1 MSSLLVH
8 TAASRGIQPSQSR
21 GLLRFE
27 QPLVC
32 AMGSVVVGE
41 ITHLAHPM
49 PSKIRRYLAVCLLM
63 GCRRCCSCQK
73 PCISK
78 VRQPCL
84 AMSAHASSLGRLSWS
99 PPGPHRAP
107 PGPHCIP
114 TWSPP
119 GPRSGWSTPGP
130 HLVVSTWSPPGPTWS
145 PPCPHRAPPGP
156 HRVPTWSPRGPHV
169 FFAWAPGENLAGT
182 RWEPRGDQV
191 GARWEPRGDQ
201 VGTRWDPGGD
211 QVGTRWEPG
220 GSQVRTRR
228 KPRKTLKFRKSVQR
242 GSDVQLDYASEII
255 PATPP

>member
-49 PSKIRRYLAVCLLM
+49 PSNIRMYIAVCLLM

-99 PPGPHRAP
+99 PPGPDRAP

-114 TWSPP
+114 TWSPL
-119 GPRSGWSTPGP
+119 GPRSGWSTLGPHVVVPTWSPPGP
-130 HLVVSTWSPPGPTWS
+130 HLVPTGSPHLVPTVSPPRLVSTWSPPGGPHVVPTW
-145 PPCPHRAPPGP
+145 PHLLPTGP
-156 HRVPTWSPRGPHV
+156 HLVPTGSPRGPHVVPTWSPRV
-169 FFAWAPGENLAGT
+169 FRLGT
-182 RWEPRGDQV
+182 RREFGGGQV
-191 GARWEPRGDQ
+191 GS
-201 VGTRWDPGGD
+201 T
-211 QVGTRWEPG
+211 
-220 GSQVRTRR
+220 
-228 KPRKTLKFRKSVQR
+228 
-242 GSDVQLDYASEII
+242 
-255 PATPP
+255 

>member
-8 TAASRGIQPSQSR
+8 TAASRGIQTSQSR
-21 GLLRFE
+21 GLFRFE

-49 PSKIRRYLAVCLLM
+49 PSKMRRYLAVCLLM

-107 PGPHCIP
+107 PGPHRVP

-119 GPRSGWSTPGP
+119 GPRPGWSPPGP
-130 HLVVSTWSPPGPTWS
+130 HLVVPMWAHLAPPRPHRVPTGPHLVPTVSPPGPQLVPAPAGLHLVPTWWS
-145 PPCPHRAPPGP
+145 PRRLAPPGP
-156 HRVPTWSPRGPHV
+156 HRLPTGPHLVPTVSPPGHHMVPAPVGPHAVPTWSLPDRPTNLFFDPR
-169 FFAWAPGENLAGT
+169 
-182 RWEPRGDQV
+182 
-191 GARWEPRGDQ
+191 
-201 VGTRWDPGGD
+201 
-211 QVGTRWEPG
+211 
-220 GSQVRTRR
+220 
-228 KPRKTLKFRKSVQR
+228 
-242 GSDVQLDYASEII
+242 I
-255 PATPP
+255 

>member
-1 MSSLLVH
+1 MRQGVRVTMSSLLVH

-78 VRQPCL
+78 VRQLCL

-107 PGPHCIP
+107 PGPHRVP

-119 GPRSGWSTPGP
+119 GPRPGWSPPGP
-130 HLVVSTWSPPGPTWS
+130 HLVVPTWSPPGPTWS
-145 PPCPHRAPPGP
+145 PPGPHRATPGP
-156 HRVPTWSPRGPHV
+156 HRVPTWSSPGPPLAHM
-169 FFAWAPGENLAGT
+169 APTWSHLAT
-182 RWEPRGDQV
+182 R
-191 GARWEPRGDQ
+191 
-201 VGTRWDPGGD
+201 
-211 QVGTRWEPG
+211 
-220 GSQVRTRR
+220 S
-228 KPRKTLKFRKSVQR
+228 
-242 GSDVQLDYASEII
+242 
-255 PATPP
+255 